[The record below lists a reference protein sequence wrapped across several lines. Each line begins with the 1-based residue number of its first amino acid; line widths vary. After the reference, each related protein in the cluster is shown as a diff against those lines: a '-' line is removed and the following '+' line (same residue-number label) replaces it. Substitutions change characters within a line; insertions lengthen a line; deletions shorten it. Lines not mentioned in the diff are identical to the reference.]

1 MNFDTLTSIGDP
13 EEVEVMGAERTTGFY
28 PTDEEAAKTLGLT
41 IRSEPRPEAGFCYRS
56 DRFNLARV
64 GIPSFHFGKLKF
76 KGHDEAWGEA
86 KEHDY
91 LEHRYQPTDLFLSGV
106 DFTGDAKLAT
116 FAYELGAQAASQ
128 VKLVGW
134 LPGDEF
140 DVVRKESQPWERRHL
155 RRVRR
160 FSRPSRRTP
169 AFAAPTI

>member
-64 GIPSFHFGKLKF
+64 GIFFHFGKLKF

-140 DVVRKESQPWERRHL
+140 DVVRKESQPWERKASAL
-155 RRVRR
+155 RKKIQ
-160 FSRPSRRTP
+160 PHEP
-169 AFAAPTI
+169 